1 MGLLEDLQEEALAD
15 LSVSERRSGRVGATL
30 VPQCDV
36 PHDSAPLPSTQAGAK
51 MLYDTDGAPEGGY
64 TRVWCTRRGLNI
76 G

>member
-36 PHDSAPLPSTQAGAK
+36 PPDSAPLPSTLAGAK
-51 MLYDTDGAPEGGY
+51 MLYDTDGAPEGVY
-64 TRVWCTRRGLNI
+64 TRVWCTRRGLHT